1 MSNKH
6 KLYIG
11 ATPIGNLSDIS
22 DHLLIVLENINYI
35 FCEDTRVTQKLLDI
49 LNIQNKPK
57 LISFYKFNENEQIDK
72 AKEILTQDDV
82 LLVSDAGYPNISDPG
97 YGLVKYCVDNNI
109 EIEVISGPC
118 ALIHALVKSGI
129 STNTFMFLGF
139 LNPKRSQQLIYLENL
154 INVKTTFIIYESV
167 HKIIN
172 TLKNLSDIFP
182 NNKMCVCKELTKMH
196 ETFFYGNANEIIN
209 QLNDNNLKGEFVIVI
224 DNNNVI
230 EKENK
235 WLEKAKK
242 LRDMNLSNK
251 TILEILLLDFPN
263 NKNEI
268 YSWLIKESK

>member
-1 MSNKH
+1 MSNNH

-57 LISFYKFNENEQIDK
+57 LISFYKFNENEQINK
-72 AKEILTQDDV
+72 AKEILAQDDV

-97 YGLVKYCVDNNI
+97 YGLVKYCVDNNV
-109 EIEVISGPC
+109 EMEVISGPC

-139 LNPKRSQQLIYLENL
+139 LNPKRNQQLIYFENL
-154 INVKTTFIIYESV
+154 INIKTTFIIYESV

-209 QLNDNNLKGEFVIVI
+209 QLNDNNLKGEFVIII

-242 LRDMNLSNK
+242 LKDMDLSNK

-268 YSWLIKESK
+268 YS

>member
-1 MSNKH
+1 MSNNH

-35 FCEDTRVTQKLLDI
+35 FCEDTRITQKLLDI

-57 LISFYKFNENEQIDK
+57 LISFYKFNENEQINK
-72 AKEILTQDDV
+72 AKEILAQDDV

-109 EIEVISGPC
+109 EMEVISGPC

-139 LNPKRSQQLIYLENL
+139 LNPKRNQQLTYFENL
-154 INVKTTFIIYESV
+154 INIKTTFIIYESV

-196 ETFFYGNANEIIN
+196 ETFFYGNVNEIIN
-209 QLNDNNLKGEFVIVI
+209 QLNDNNLKGEFVIII

-242 LRDMNLSNK
+242 LKDMDLSNK